1 MSAAAQTGAGG
12 MGLDCCQA
20 ELAERRSAEEIVK
33 VLRDLARHKIFT
45 IETTDYT
52 ENTSVFSMT

>member
-1 MSAAAQTGAGG
+1 